1 MASGNVDDD
10 EQSGFPS
17 EAVIELAGRC
27 IAIRHI
33 RYKDRKL
40 TKDRR
45 AFWDRDRPDIYV
57 FGHMH
62 QQKTEWLGKTIL
74 FNPGSAGPKRFK
86 LQRGMGASRSTK
98 ELFQRTILS

>member
-62 QQKTEWLGKTIL
+62 QQKTEWFGKTLL
-74 FNPGSAGPKRFK
+74 FNPGSAGPS
-86 LQRGMGASRSTK
+86 GSSCHGAWIASRSTK